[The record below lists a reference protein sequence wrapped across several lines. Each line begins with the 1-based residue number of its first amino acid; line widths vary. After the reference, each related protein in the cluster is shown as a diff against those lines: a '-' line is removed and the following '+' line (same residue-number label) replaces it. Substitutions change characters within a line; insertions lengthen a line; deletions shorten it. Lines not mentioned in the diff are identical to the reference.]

1 MTFILHRSNPIT
13 DVENDSTNLVAG
25 YVVRNNAAYV
35 PKKTAAW
42 DIWGHSSMPDGEAL
56 RTPEN
61 DLVALVA
68 SLAVLTPVV
77 AIGWRVVLLA
87 QRDEDGGVN
96 APTKV

>member
-13 DVENDSTNLVAG
+13 DVENDSTTLVAG
-25 YVVRNNAAYV
+25 LVVRNNAAYV

-42 DIWGHSSMPDGEAL
+42 DIWGHSSMPDGEAS
-56 RTPEN
+56 RPAED

-68 SLAVLTPVV
+68 SLVTQVV